1 MKRYSL
7 FLFVI
12 LIALLSTSIAEAQK
26 KGKKTAASPEIIG
39 QAAFPISCKKTVQK
53 TFDRGIA
60 LLHSFWYQEAER
72 SFTSVIQTDPNCAMG
87 YWGIA
92 MTHYHPLWEP
102 PGPADLRRG
111 WTFAVRAKKLGSKSE
126 RERDYL
132 AAIETFYH
140 DSDKVDHTTRAVAY
154 EKAMEQLH
162 QKHPDD
168 REGAIFY
175 ALSLLGSA
183 SPSDKSHANQKKA
196 VEILNPIFA
205 QAPDHPGV
213 IHYLIHATDSPEL
226 ASMGLNAA
234 RAYAKV
240 APSVPHALHMPSH
253 IFIRLGLWQ
262 GAIDSNRA
270 SDAAAKSKMKDNPDP
285 RLHAMDYLIYAYL
298 QKGDDLQAQG
308 IVNELSF
315 LPKAKQE
322 SLTAAYAQAAI
333 PARYVLER
341 RHWSEAMALSAHPSH
356 YPYTE
361 AITYFARAVG
371 AARSHRIIEARG
383 ELEVLKSVRDN
394 LLESKDQYWA
404 NQVEVLLQAAGAW
417 TEYTDGKHDRALLHM
432 RTAAELEDSLE
443 KSPVTP
449 GPIFPAREMLG
460 DLLLE
465 VGEPKAALVEFEKS
479 LQNAPNRFNGLYGAA
494 RAAERAENI
503 DAARTYYEKLVAVA
517 GGPGNH
523 RTELAEAKVFL
534 EKTPS
539 REGSSLPAAAPS
551 KTDGTPSPNQQS
563 LQNDRGE

>member
-1 MKRYSL
+1 MKRISL

-12 LIALLSTSIAEAQK
+12 FIALLSTSVAEAQK
-26 KGKKTAASPEIIG
+26 KGKKPAAPPEKIG
-39 QAAFPISCKKTVQK
+39 EAAFPVSCKKSVQK
-53 TFDRGIA
+53 SFDRGIA
-60 LLHSFWYQEAER
+60 LLHSFWYQESER
-72 SFTSVIQTDPNCAMG
+72 AFTSVIQTDPNCAMG

-92 MTHYHPLWEP
+92 MSFYHPLWEAP
-102 PGPADLRRG
+102 SAADLRRG
-111 WTFAVRAKKLGSKSE
+111 WTFAARAKKLGSKSE
-126 RERDYL
+126 RERAYL
-132 AAIETFYH
+132 AAVETFYH
-140 DSDKVDHTTRAVAY
+140 DSDRVDHAARAVAY

-162 QKHPDD
+162 QKYPDD

-175 ALSLLGSA
+175 ALSLLGTA
-183 SPSDKSHANQKKA
+183 SPADKTHANQKKA
-196 VEILNPIFA
+196 AEILNPILA
-205 QAPDHPGV
+205 ETPEHPGV

-234 RAYAKV
+234 RAYAKI

-253 IFIRLGLWQ
+253 TFIRLGLWQ
-262 GAIDSNRA
+262 EAIASNRA

-285 RLHAMDYLIYAYL
+285 RLHAMDYLVYAYL
-298 QKGDDLQAQG
+298 QKGDDLQAKG
-308 IVNELSF
+308 IVNDLSF

-341 RHWSEAMALSAHPSH
+341 RRWSEAMALPAQRSR

-383 ELEVLKSVRDN
+383 ELEVLKSVRDG
-394 LLESKDQYWA
+394 LVESKDRYWA

-417 TEYTDGKHDRALLHM
+417 AEYTDGKHDQALIHM

-443 KSPVTP
+443 KHPVTP

-465 VGEPKAALVEFEKS
+465 VGEPKEALIEFEKS
-479 LQNAPNRFNGLYGAA
+479 LQSSPNRFNGLYGAA
-494 RAAERAENI
+494 RAAERAENFE
-503 DAARTYYEKLVAVA
+503 AARTYYEKLVAVA
-517 GGPGNH
+517 GEANSR
-523 RTELAEAKVFL
+523 RTELAEAKIFL
-534 EKTPS
+534 EKLSKPNDS
-539 REGSSLPAAAPS
+539 NVSAAPS
-551 KTDGTPSPNQQS
+551 KTEATP
-563 LQNDRGE
+563 